1 MVTKRA
7 FLSNGVVGLV
17 ASPWGWV
24 QAQGAFPNKP
34 IRLVIATGPGGA
46 GSILAQILSDGLQ
59 LLLGQ
64 PVVMDYKPGASGN
77 IAGNNAAK
85 SPADGYTLLLAF
97 NSLLAINPLL
107 MTKMPFDPARD
118 FVPVAN
124 AIQYPNILVVPR
136 ESLLKSVDDIRNAA
150 KADSLSHASVAVGS
164 TAHLAG
170 ELFARQL
177 GITLLHVPYKSAPAA
192 RQDLIGGRISMMFTD
207 PSALPLIKE
216 GRLRALAVSGAQRM
230 DVLAD
235 VPTLQELG
243 MKNFDVQVVF
253 GLVAPAKTPPEI
265 IKRLETEIG
274 KVLAREDVKEK
285 FAAQGIRIANPTTAD
300 AFGQRIRQEVAVWTP
315 VVRELGIQLD

>member
-1 MVTKRA
+1 MVTKRV
-7 FLSNGVVGLV
+7 FLSGGVAALV

-34 IRLVIATGPGGA
+34 VRMVIATGPGGA
-46 GSILAQILSDGLQ
+46 GSTLAQILSDGLQ
-59 LLLGQ
+59 PLLGQ

-77 IAGNNAAK
+77 IAGDNVAK
-85 SPADGYTLLLAF
+85 APADGYTVLLAF

-118 FVPVAN
+118 FVPVAS

-136 ESLLKSVDDIRNAA
+136 ESALKSVDDIRNAGRA
-150 KADSLSHASVAVGS
+150 EQLSHASVAVGS

-170 ELFARQL
+170 ELFAREL
-177 GITLLHVPYKSAPAA
+177 GIKLLHVPYKSAPAA

-207 PSALPLIKE
+207 PSAIPLIKD
-216 GRLRALAVSGAQRM
+216 GRLRALAISGAQRM
-230 DVLAD
+230 DVLAE

-253 GLVAPAKTPPEI
+253 GVVAPAKTPPEVL
-265 IKRLETEIG
+265 KRLETEIG
-274 KVLAREDVKEK
+274 KVLARDDVKEK
-285 FAAQGIRIANPTTAD
+285 FSAQGIRVANPTTAD
-300 AFGQRIRQEVAVWTP
+300 AFGRRIRQEVAVWTP
-315 VVRELGIQLD
+315 VVKELNIQLD